1 MRPLTNVCCR
11 SLVVIL
17 GALVLAG
24 CGQSTLVPLTAV
36 PAPVELP
43 QLPGPDAALSPIRS
57 SSAPGVTVDGDGFA
71 AEGGGG
77 NYSPGGD
84 TYAVVPG
91 GGEDVAFAQYN
102 LPFVD
107 DARPVTLSINAG
119 TATAQGGAEA
129 LPMSYWLGI
138 ADFTTF
144 RWEWHGPLT
153 ASTTIPLN
161 TIELRERYVS
171 ANGTM
176 SFVVFTTGGAPST
189 PENPQ
194 GLNGVTISTSVT
206 GTSTTY
212 FPTKPHL
219 ALVDSLAAGDGK
231 NISAAQSS
239 KRASALDPSQYVTVI
254 WEHVQAMTP
263 EDQQNEAFQYQVFRQ
278 GSLDPLPVPIG
289 SELAPE
295 ERYVDPLDN
304 ASVAEPPIPGETYE
318 YFVRA
323 INPNGF
329 TPLNSAGTIQVQLL
343 PPAGVSASSGAFD
356 DHIQVRWTKAEGA
369 SSYNI
374 YRDDQLL
381 ATVGNVALYDDTT
394 VPDLEEHLYEVQS
407 VNPFAVSVRSTPA
420 PGHMLQAIEEYTL
433 AEITPPN
440 GVISMV
446 WAAFNPLTNQPVA
459 SYVDEGQHSQTQAGG
474 LNLYEF
480 DPMNPE
486 AASNGWVYSMPVS
499 HTSYNYGMPAQF
511 LFTPTGDLGIF
522 YSRTTPDW
530 EYHFVLRTADGIVR
544 PTEFISGGGG
554 WSSRLS
560 WDSVN
565 EQFGMV
571 SPDYFDDVQSV
582 LVFTT
587 GTPSNF
593 VRPAVGTPLIPN
605 GVQTNYDFAF
615 DSNGVP
621 YIAYVNVPG
630 DPLNVWVVHAG
641 TWQTLTLDPSPC
653 YGVNIAPGSDGK
665 MFILYQHPGELRI
678 SEGMIDPAFNNLF
691 TDSQVTTGQFTG
703 YLYYYTTALAVDGQD
718 QPHIIFPTDLGAQK
732 LWYWYRDGQGW
743 TAPAIPLVKN
753 FFGPG
758 QDYQPEDGELDWN
771 DSFYIDGRRVAL
783 ALDANGKPLCVYNH
797 DIYTL
802 KAKLFR

>member
-119 TATAQGGAEA
+119 TATAQGGADA
-129 LPMSYWLGI
+129 LPMNYWLGI

-329 TPLNSAGTIQVQLL
+329 TPLNSAGQITVVLL
-343 PPAGVSASSGAFD
+343 PPSGVSASSGAFD
-356 DHIQVRWTKAEGA
+356 DHIQVKWTKAEGA

-374 YRDDQLL
+374 YRDDALL
-381 ATVGNVALYDDTT
+381 ATVGNVASYDDAS
-394 VPDLEEHLYEVQS
+394 VPDTEDHIYEVQS
-407 VNPFAVSVRSTPA
+407 VNPFAVSVRSAPA

-433 AEITPPN
+433 AVTVDPN
-440 GVISMV
+440 GEVSMV
-446 WAAFNPLTNQPVA
+446 GAGFNPLTGQPVA
-459 SYVDEGQHSQTQAGG
+459 SYVDDGQYSQTEPGG

-480 DPMNPE
+480 DPANP
-486 AASNGWVYSMPVS
+486 AAAANGWVHSRPVS
-499 HTSYNYGMPAQF
+499 HGDFNSGIPAEWVF
-511 LFTPTGDLGIF
+511 APNGDLGIF
-522 YSRTTPDW
+522 YGRTTPDW
-530 EYHFVLRTADGIVR
+530 EYHFVLRTADGTVR
-544 PTEFISGGGG
+544 PTELINPSAS
-554 WSSRLS
+554 WPTHVA
-560 WDSVN
+560 WDSVTD
-565 EQFGMV
+565 EFGMC
-571 SPDYFDDVQSV
+571 SIAYFDGVNQV
-582 LVFTT
+582 IQYTT

-593 VRPAVGTPLIPN
+593 V
-605 GVQTNYDFAF
+605 
-615 DSNGVP
+615 
-621 YIAYVNVPG
+621 
-630 DPLNVWVVHAG
+630 
-641 TWQTLTLDPSPC
+641 
-653 YGVNIAPGSDGK
+653 
-665 MFILYQHPGELRI
+665 
-678 SEGMIDPAFNNLF
+678 
-691 TDSQVTTGQFTG
+691 
-703 YLYYYTTALAVDGQD
+703 
-718 QPHIIFPTDLGAQK
+718 QP
-732 LWYWYRDGQGW
+732 
-743 TAPAIPLVKN
+743 
-753 FFGPG
+753 
-758 QDYQPEDGELDWN
+758 
-771 DSFYIDGRRVAL
+771 
-783 ALDANGKPLCVYNH
+783 
-797 DIYTL
+797 
-802 KAKLFR
+802 